1 MATPYA
7 IVELE
12 SADSTQDE
20 ARSRSDG
27 GRPTLVIAEHQPS
40 GRGRLGR
47 VWVEPDRALFS
58 SFAFVPP
65 WPVSAWSRI
74 PLVAGLAVR
83 EAIEAQ
89 YGITVG
95 LRWPNDLVVDD
106 GKIGGLLAESADG
119 LVVVGCGVN
128 LVWGDP
134 MTGAAALLEPGS
146 NVVHVRDLAV
156 SWVERFLER
165 MKQRPDAWGV
175 GEYRRACVTVGQRV
189 SYPSGT
195 GTAVGVSNEGALL
208 VETNAGVVAVNS
220 GEVRLH
226 RPATIHDNR
235 RGI

>member
-12 SADSTQDE
+12 SAESTQDE

-27 GRPTLVIAEHQPS
+27 GCPTLVIAEHQPS

-47 VWVEPDRALFS
+47 DWVEPDRALFS
-58 SFAFVPP
+58 SLAFVPP

-83 EAIEAQ
+83 EAIEAH

-95 LRWPNDLVVDD
+95 LRWPNDLVVED
-106 GKIGGLLAESADG
+106 GKCGGILAESADG
-119 LVVVGCGVN
+119 LVVVGCGIN

-134 MTGAAALLEPGS
+134 MTGAAALLPRDS
-146 NVVHVRDLAV
+146 NGVQVRDLA
-156 SWVERFLER
+156 SAWVERFLER
-165 MKQRPDAWGV
+165 MNLQPDAWGV
-175 GEYRRACVTVGQRV
+175 DEYRRACVTLGRPV
-189 SYPSGT
+189 SYPLGT

-208 VETNAGVVAVNS
+208 VETNDGVVGVDS

-226 RPATIHDNR
+226 RAATIRDDR